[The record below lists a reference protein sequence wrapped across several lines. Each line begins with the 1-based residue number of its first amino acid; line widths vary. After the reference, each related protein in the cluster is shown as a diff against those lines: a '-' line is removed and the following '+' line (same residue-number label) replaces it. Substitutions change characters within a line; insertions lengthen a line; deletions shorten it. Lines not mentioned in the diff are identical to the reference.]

1 MTFRLRTFA
10 TLVVGLIGLPM
21 LPGVPSAEAGEMV
34 TFQNAMGQETRGY
47 LAKPE
52 DAEGAPAILVIQEWW
67 GLTDWIKQNADRF
80 AEHGYI
86 ALAVD
91 LYDGKAT
98 DDPAEA
104 HELMRALDP
113 TEGVAD
119 LKGGLDYL
127 ASLPGAGSE
136 KVGAIGWCMG
146 GMYARLIAQD
156 SDRVGPTAICYG
168 SVTTDAEQ
176 VKALGGRPVLGLFGA
191 QDRGI
196 PAEKVLEVFK
206 ALEEGGSPVTL
217 KIFEDAGHAFMRPG
231 GDQYVEPAA
240 NEAWTLIDAFFEETL
255 KP

>member
-1 MTFRLRTFA
+1 MTFRLRTYA
-10 TLVVGLIGLPM
+10 PLVVGLIGLPL
-21 LPGVPSAEAGEMV
+21 LPNQPSAEAGEMV

-47 LAKPE
+47 LATPE
-52 DAEGAPAILVIQEWW
+52 NAEGAPAILVIQEWW

-80 AEHGYI
+80 ADQGYV

-113 TEGVAD
+113 AEGVAD

-127 ASLPGAGSE
+127 ASMPGAGNA
-136 KVGAIGWCMG
+136 KVGVIGWCMG
-146 GMYARLIAQD
+146 GMYSRLIAQQ

-176 VKALGGRPVLGLFGA
+176 VKALAGRPVLGIFGA

-196 PAEKVLEVFK
+196 PADKVLEVFK
-206 ALEEGGSPVTL
+206 ALKADDSPVTL

-231 GDQYVEPAA
+231 GDQYVETAA
-240 NEAWTLIDAFFEETL
+240 NEAWTLIDGFFNETL